1 MEKGKFDREKLDRDQ
16 VQESK
21 FYGDSVRFFFDVDN
35 KLDADKFD

>member
-16 VQESK
+16 FRKVSFTEIA
-21 FYGDSVRFFFDVDN
+21 YAFFDVDN